1 VNAEHDVTEPIDPDA
16 ALMGRVR
23 DGDDEAFTRLFTQ
36 WRRPLVRFT
45 VRLVGEQGRGETLA
59 QDVFLQIY
67 RTRERYE
74 PRERFAA
81 YVFRIAT
88 ARCLEALRFDEH
100 RAAGPPRTEPPDPA
114 PAETVEVPGLEAM
127 VRAAVLSLPPPERAA
142 LLLEREAGLS
152 NEEIADALSTSV
164 AAVRSLL
171 ARARKALV
179 TALAAH
185 LEDPLAAPGDA
196 GP

>member
-1 VNAEHDVTEPIDPDA
+1 
-16 ALMGRVR
+16 
-23 DGDDEAFTRLFTQ
+23 
-36 WRRPLVRFT
+36 
-45 VRLVGEQGRGETLA
+45 
-59 QDVFLQIY
+59 
-67 RTRERYE
+67 
-74 PRERFAA
+74 
-81 YVFRIAT
+81 
-88 ARCLEALRFDEH
+88 
-100 RAAGPPRTEPPDPA
+100 
-114 PAETVEVPGLEAM
+114 M